1 MKAAWRPADQYV
13 VVKILRGQRC
23 GGIAERVF
31 PLKNRGCAAKT
42 VRFASEKRLLVR
54 EFRS

>member
-42 VRFASEKRLLVR
+42 VRFPSENRLLVS
-54 EFRS
+54 EIRS

>member
-1 MKAAWRPADQYV
+1 MKAAWRPADQHL

-31 PLKNRGCAAKT
+31 PL
-42 VRFASEKRLLVR
+42 
-54 EFRS
+54 